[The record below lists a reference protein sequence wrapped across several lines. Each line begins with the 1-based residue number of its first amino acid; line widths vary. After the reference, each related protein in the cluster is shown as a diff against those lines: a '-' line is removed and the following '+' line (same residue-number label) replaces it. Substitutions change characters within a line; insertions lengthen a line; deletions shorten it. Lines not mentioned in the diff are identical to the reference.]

1 MTAYIDRQFLYTMI
15 GEPKT
20 NVLLSS
26 GGTPTGS
33 YGARL
38 DQLISGSS
46 SRVDNFVK
54 AREYKVPLTNPEPS
68 IKDAVAADVLRRLY
82 QTAAQPMPENIQ
94 ADVSDAD
101 AFLNLLRAGDIELV
115 NATIDTTPSG
125 LGHKFSTPKTSGSI
139 GLFSVDSGYGT
150 YF

>member
-1 MTAYIDRQFLYTMI
+1 MSAYIDRTFIYTMI

-20 NVLLSS
+20 EVLLSS
-26 GGTPTGS
+26 GGTPSGS

-54 AREYKVPLTNPEPS
+54 AREYQVPLSNPEAS
-68 IKDAVAADVLRRLY
+68 IKDAVAADVIRRLY
-82 QTAAQPMPENIQ
+82 QTSGQPMPQNLQE
-94 ADVSDAD
+94 DVSDAD

-125 LGHKFSTPKTSGSI
+125 LGHKFSSPKSGSV
-139 GLFSVDSGYGT
+139 GLFSVDSGYGS
-150 YF
+150 FF